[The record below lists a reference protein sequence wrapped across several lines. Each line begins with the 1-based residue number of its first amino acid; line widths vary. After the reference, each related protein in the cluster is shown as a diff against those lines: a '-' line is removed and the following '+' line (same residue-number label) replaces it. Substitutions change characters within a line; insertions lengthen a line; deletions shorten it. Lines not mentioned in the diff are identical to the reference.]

1 MEVKENN
8 KSTSSM
14 EEAFAKMKTDD
25 DYMLGELVLIITFNF
40 VIYFCSIY
48 FLLFIKGVIKFVIAQ
63 A

>member
-1 MEVKENN
+1 
-8 KSTSSM
+8 M

-25 DYMLGELVLIITFNF
+25 DYMLGELVLIINFDF

-48 FLLFIKGVIKFVIAQ
+48 FLLFIRGVIKFVITQ